1 MMICKPE
8 FEELFPD
15 MLKPEQCQVTA
26 PSAPEPRTPCFDRW
40 EDDGGRTLP
49 KISEVKRNVPRVTE
63 YLQEQQ
69 YQRFPGI
76 EFLYSLKTSVKPSH
90 EVASA

>member
-49 KISEVKRNVPRVTE
+49 KSRKLNEMSRE
-63 YLQEQQ
+63 
-69 YQRFPGI
+69 
-76 EFLYSLKTSVKPSH
+76 
-90 EVASA
+90 